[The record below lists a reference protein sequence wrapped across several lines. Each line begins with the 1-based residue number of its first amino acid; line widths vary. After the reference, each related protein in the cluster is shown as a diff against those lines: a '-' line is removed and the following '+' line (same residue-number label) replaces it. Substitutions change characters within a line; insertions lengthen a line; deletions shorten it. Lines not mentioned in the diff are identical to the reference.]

1 MSIHTSSRISPRKFT
16 EPAKGVLQ
24 MKLATL
30 SAFALLLGSGYALAG
45 GGAPVPAIPESSPPS
60 GRPSAVLDD
69 TKCQAIWSLTERQG
83 DVLYADKAAPFVTNF
98 HMVDTDGDGKV
109 TANEFKTGCEGG
121 WIEKG
126 SDSRLPI
133 KKASPQVPKE

>member
-1 MSIHTSSRISPRKFT
+1 
-16 EPAKGVLQ
+16 

-30 SAFALLLGSGYALAG
+30 SALALLLGSSYALAG
-45 GGAPVPAIPESSPPS
+45 GGAPVPPIPESSPPT

-69 TKCQAIWSLTERQG
+69 AKCEAIWNTTEREG
-83 DVLYADKAAPFVTNF
+83 DALLAEKAAPFVTNF

-109 TANEFKTGCEGG
+109 TANEFKTGCKGG
-121 WIEKG
+121 WIEEG